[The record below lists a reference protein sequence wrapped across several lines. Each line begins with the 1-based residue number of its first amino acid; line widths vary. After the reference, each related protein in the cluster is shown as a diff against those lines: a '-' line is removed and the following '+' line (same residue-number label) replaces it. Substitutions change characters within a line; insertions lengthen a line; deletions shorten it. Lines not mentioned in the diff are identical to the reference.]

1 MTTPDDVTHP
11 SDPATLAARYAA
23 DGYVVVES
31 LFSGTECDTLKE
43 EARRVLREHGRRDLT
58 VYVGAAVQSAAFRK
72 LADDPRVIEL
82 LRPLMPDGVMFLS
95 DKIVFKSGEKTF
107 ASPWHIDAFYWAG
120 TRPKL
125 SVWIP
130 LDDVSAANGTLKV
143 VRGSHRQEWSVGT
156 GNLEQT
162 GGEFGNVIEEESWDA
177 ADEVICELPRGSAVI
192 FSDRTVHASC
202 PNTAGADRFTII
214 STYHAPAE
222 DEPFDTQFAARHVV
236 SGLNPET

>member
-1 MTTPDDVTHP
+1 MVNIPDHPTHLP
-11 SDPATLAARYAA
+11 DPATLAERYAA

-31 LFSGTECDTLKE
+31 LFSGKECDALKE
-43 EARRVLREHGRRDLT
+43 EAQRVLREHGRRDLT
-58 VYVGAAVQSAAFRK
+58 VYVGAAVHSAAFRK
-72 LADDPRVIEL
+72 LA
-82 LRPLMPDGVMFLS
+82 
-95 DKIVFKSGEKTF
+95 EKTF

-143 VRGSHRQEWSVGT
+143 VRGSHRHEWSVGT

-162 GGEFGNVIEEESWDA
+162 GGEFGNVIEEESWNA

-236 SGLNPET
+236 EPATTAPGTV

>member
-1 MTTPDDVTHP
+1 MNAPDNTMHAP
-11 SDPATLAARYAA
+11 DPATLAARYAA

-31 LFSGTECDTLKE
+31 LLSGAECDTLKE
-43 EARRVLREHGRRDLT
+43 EARRVLHERGGQKAS
-58 VYVGAAVQSAAFRK
+58 VYVGAAVHSAAFRK

-82 LRPLMPDGVMFLS
+82 LRPLMPNGVMFLS

-107 ASPWHIDAFYWAG
+107 ATPWHIDAFYWAG

-130 LDDVSAANGTLKV
+130 LDDVSAANGALKV
-143 VRGSHRQEWSVGT
+143 VRGSHRHEWSAGT
-156 GNLEQT
+156 GNLETT
-162 GGEFGNVIEEESWDA
+162 GGEFGNVIREESWDA

-236 SGLNPET
+236 APTP

>member
-1 MTTPDDVTHP
+1 MKTPE
-11 SDPATLAARYAA
+11 ATLAARYAA

-31 LFSGTECDTLKE
+31 LFAGTECDTLKE
-43 EARRVLREHGRRDLT
+43 EAQRVLREHGRRNLT
-58 VYVGAAVQSAAFRK
+58 VYVGAAVQSAAFRS
-72 LADDPRVIEL
+72 LADDPRVINL

-143 VRGSHRQEWSVGT
+143 VRGSHRRG
-156 GNLEQT
+156 
-162 GGEFGNVIEEESWDA
+162 
-177 ADEVICELPRGSAVI
+177 CLPGI
-192 FSDRTVHASC
+192 QD
-202 PNTAGADRFTII
+202 
-214 STYHAPAE
+214 
-222 DEPFDTQFAARHVV
+222 DTQIGRAHV
-236 SGLNPET
+236 